1 MLVAINDD
9 LINQAIYKTGL
20 DAKTVLE
27 KALKLLLTTEQ
38 PPTLAKFPNLTEF
51 RAKIPASKTASSNTL
66 REMRD
71 EERY

>member
-38 PPTLAKFPNLTEF
+38 PATLAKFPDLTEF
-51 RAKIPASKTASSNTL
+51 RAKIPPSKTASSNML

>member
-1 MLVAINDD
+1 MLIAINDD

-38 PPTLAKFPNLTEF
+38 PQTLAKFPDLTEF
-51 RAKIPASKTASSNTL
+51 RAKIPPNKSASINMLTA
-66 REMRD
+66 MRD
-71 EERY
+71 DERY

>member
-27 KALKLLLTTEQ
+27 KALTLLFTTEQ
-38 PPTLAKFPNLTEF
+38 PPTLAKFPDLTDNAPKF
-51 RAKIPASKTASSNTL
+51 HRINPPQATC
-66 REMRD
+66 
-71 EERY
+71 